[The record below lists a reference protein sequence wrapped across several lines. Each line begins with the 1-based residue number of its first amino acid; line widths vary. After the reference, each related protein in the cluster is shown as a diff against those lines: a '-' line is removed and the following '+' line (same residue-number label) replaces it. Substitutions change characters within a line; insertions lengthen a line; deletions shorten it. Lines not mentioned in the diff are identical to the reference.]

1 MIKGLDSVSYYLLVW
16 DMETMVGVVERCYQ
30 VHGLICIGT
39 THKSSLNLDTVVFSF
54 EVTGQATWKCFLGL
68 KGVRHI
74 S

>member
-39 THKSSLNLDTVVFSF
+39 RKSEQTFF
-54 EVTGQATWKCFLGL
+54 ESIHWGK
-68 KGVRHI
+68 I
-74 S
+74 